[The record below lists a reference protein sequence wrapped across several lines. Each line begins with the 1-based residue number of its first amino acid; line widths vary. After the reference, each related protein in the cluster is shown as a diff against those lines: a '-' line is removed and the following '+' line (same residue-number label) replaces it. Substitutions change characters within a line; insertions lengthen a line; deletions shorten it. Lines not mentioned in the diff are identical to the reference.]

1 MQLLGTNLI
10 RLESDGFRAPSES
23 DVCWLG
29 LKAHEGHCFAHRL
42 TGSVSFM
49 WGTASQFPRSIS
61 LMLLTLLHIF
71 YGFLPE
77 ALCGGRFVNL

>member
-29 LKAHEGHCFAHRL
+29 LKAHEGYCF